1 MLLGCDLPHI
11 CSVRI
16 RYSSSLAI
24 PRDHAEGN
32 MPNPVHRLPQSP
44 PGHQQPACL
53 NSSSRPPLPADPHSI
68 PSFPGKRNPKM
79 HSFPV
84 PMCHSYQHCSFIMCD
99 DDNILWNSYTG
110 EERPNSRVNLLKTI
124 PVTCLCVTSN
134 ITLILY
140 PFLRCHGVD
149 IPSPW
154 AQSDY
159 IIMNRLELLLFLV
172 FGFAYS
178 WFNNWL
184 FLCWLFFPW
193 RNVYLS
199 TYW

>member
-1 MLLGCDLPHI
+1 
-11 CSVRI
+11 
-16 RYSSSLAI
+16 
-24 PRDHAEGN
+24 
-32 MPNPVHRLPQSP
+32 
-44 PGHQQPACL
+44 
-53 NSSSRPPLPADPHSI
+53 
-68 PSFPGKRNPKM
+68 M

-84 PMCHSYQHCSFIMCD
+84 PMCHYYQRCSFIMCD

-110 EERPNSRVNLLKTI
+110 EERPNSRVNLLKTN
-124 PVTCLCVTSN
+124 PDTCLCVTSN

-154 AQSDY
+154 DWRHY

-184 FLCWLFFPW
+184 SLCWLFYPW
-193 RNVYLS
+193 RNVFRHSKSLPNVMNVIKTVLWLRDIMYLQDIIWLFLLS
-199 TYW
+199 IILIYLHFHPMFRFWIF